1 MPMRTSVFV
10 VDDDLS
16 MRAGIMRLLRAYGFS
31 STLFDSADAILRHDN
46 FGQALCV
53 ILDIDLTG
61 ESGVAVSR
69 RLADKGIRLPV
80 IFITGKDSETACAA
94 TAELGCV
101 AYLTKPFSA
110 ASLIEPIER
119 MRATA
124 A

>member
-1 MPMRTSVFV
+1 MRNSVFV

-16 MRAGIMRLLRAYGFS
+16 MRTGIMRLLRAHGFS
-31 STLFDSADAILRHDN
+31 STLFDSADAILRHDD
-46 FGQALCV
+46 FGDVLCV
-53 ILDIDLTG
+53 ILDIDLNG
-61 ESGVAVSR
+61 DSGVAVCRHLASR
-69 RLADKGIRLPV
+69 GIRLPV
-80 IFITGKDSETACAA
+80 IFITGKDSETARAA

-110 ASLIEPIER
+110 PSLIEPIER